1 MTFSPLSNCP
11 CDGALLMIAEDMPA
25 LLKLKFKYYIK
36 TKPLEFLPASMQRHA
51 DLQILYIGNG
61 LFVSCPECFEY
72 YKSQLEPLGAAV
84 VCGSAALKG
93 TYPCDAAY
101 NICVVGKTAFCNTE
115 IADKTALSLLS
126 ENGISI
132 IHVNQGYTKCSAA
145 VIGGHA
151 IITAD
156 NGIYKAARA
165 NGLDALCI
173 EPGGVSLKGFNY
185 GFFGGCCGKVSKNK
199 LFITGSLKNHP
210 SRHKILDFLEKQE
223 TGIIEASENLPAD
236 IGSLIIA

>member
-11 CDGALLMIAEDMPA
+11 GDGALLLIAQETPS
-25 LLKLKFKYYIK
+25 LLNLNFKYYIK
-36 TKPLEFLPASMQRHA
+36 TKPLTVLPPSMQRHA

-61 LFVSCPECFEY
+61 LFVSCPECFAY

-84 VCGSAALKG
+84 VCGSAPLKG
-93 TYPCDAAY
+93 TYPKDAAY
-101 NICVVGKTAFCNTE
+101 NICVAGKTAFCNTE
-115 IADKTALSLLS
+115 IADKTALSLLY

-151 IITAD
+151 LITAD
-156 NGIYKAARA
+156 RGIYKAALSA
-165 NGLDALCI
+165 GFDALCI
-173 EPGGVSLKGFNY
+173 EPGGVYLKGFNY
-185 GFFGGCCGKVSKNK
+185 GFFGGCCGKISKNK
-199 LFITGSLKNHP
+199 LFITGSIKNHP
-210 SRHKILDFLEKQE
+210 SRHKILAFLEKQE